1 MSFKDKTDFPVGVV
15 VDPLLDTVV
24 ASRDGFEFTKKEL
37 LEQFDRVADPS
48 NWKMPINTTVSVL
61 SVRERIALEE
71 AVIFFAGCTLTLKDT
86 NELDESGRKI
96 YKAAAVGYYNAVGA

>member
-24 ASRDGFEFTKKEL
+24 ASRDGFEFTKREL
-37 LEQFDRVADPS
+37 KAQFERVECAD
-48 NWKMPINTTVSVL
+48 NWKNPINTTVSIL

-71 AVIFFAGCTLTLKDT
+71 AVIFFAGCTLTLTDT
-86 NELDESGRKI
+86 HDLDESGRKV
-96 YKAAAVGYYNAVGA
+96 YKATAVGYYNAVGA